1 MGFIDAVGI
10 VFIQMLVSIQAIGGF
25 LAEAESDQRFVTQGL
40 VERGVEIAP
49 RKACE
54 TGLDSSRCNRFGI
67 SGFDGD

>member
-54 TGLDSSRCNRFGI
+54 TGLDSSRCKRFGGLWI
-67 SGFDGD
+67 